1 VCRSLSLVLNVLFSM
16 GNRTFMFVLLGRNCG
31 FGRAVSRVT
40 LKMVD
45 VTEHVSVLIALLEAS
60 VLGTGVE
67 G

>member
-1 VCRSLSLVLNVLFSM
+1 
-16 GNRTFMFVLLGRNCG
+16 MFVLLGRNWG